1 MLDRSPLFK
10 GDVAMGWF
18 RCLRL
23 SISLVLLATI
33 VGCGQ
38 KPSGIPVTGIVTIDG
53 APVGGA
59 TVTFTPVG
67 GQGGVAVGMTD
78 GSGRFNLSS
87 GAGSGALPGSY
98 AVTITK
104 LARPSDTASGPDPRE
119 MGPNITEEQR
129 QKILEGA
136 QAQQTARKATDTGPA
151 SIPER
156 YSSTET
162 SGFAAVVEQGGKND
176 FTFEMTSQ

>member
-1 MLDRSPLFK
+1 
-10 GDVAMGWF
+10 MGWF
-18 RCLRL
+18 RCLGLFL
-23 SISLVLLATI
+23 SVLMLVTF

-38 KPSGIPVTGIVTIDG
+38 KQSGIPVTGMVTLDG
-53 APVGGA
+53 SPVGGA

-67 GQGGVAVGMTD
+67 GEGGVAVGMTD
-78 GSGRFNLSS
+78 GSGQFKLSS

-104 LARPSDTASGPDPRE
+104 LTAPSDTSSGPDPRE

-129 QKILEGA
+129 QKILEA
-136 QAQQTARKATDTGPA
+136 ARAQQTARKATDTGPA
-151 SIPER
+151 NIPER
-156 YSSTET
+156 YGSTET
-162 SGFAAVVEQGGKND
+162 SGFAAVVEQGGQND

>member
-1 MLDRSPLFK
+1 
-10 GDVAMGWF
+10 MGWF
-18 RCLRL
+18 RSLGLFL
-23 SISLVLLATI
+23 SVLMLVTF
-33 VGCGQ
+33 VGCQQ
-38 KPSGIPVTGIVTIDG
+38 KQSGIPVTGTVTLDG
-53 APVGGA
+53 SHVGGA

-67 GQGGVAVGMTD
+67 GEGGVAVGMTD

-98 AVTITK
+98 AVTVTK
-104 LARPSDTASGPDPRE
+104 LATPSDASSGPDPRE

-129 QKILEGA
+129 QKILEAA
-136 QAQQTARKATDTGPA
+136 QAQETARKETDTGPA

-176 FTFEMTSQ
+176 FTFEMASQ